1 MLDPQNWP
9 RTLRYGIA
17 LLAVMSAALLKLGLD
32 PLLEVEQPFLFLFAA
47 VMVSAWYGGFGPGL
61 LATISAALISG
72 DLFLTP
78 AYSILDHSHGQ
89 YLRLG
94 LFVVEGTVISWLGHR
109 FRSAVARAERLRVEA
124 ATLAALAKTVSG
136 SLDGDTVLQRITGAA
151 REATTAD
158 RAHLSLRDPLSGTL
172 MVRYQVGARG
182 NEGRGVRIAPGHGL
196 EGTVFASAEPLRTD
210 NYAADLR
217 LDNNDVVA
225 AEGVVSALAVPIVL
239 EGMVEG
245 VLGVDNRTPRPF
257 TDRDQRLLTS
267 LADQAALALGN
278 ARLFSREQSSRAEA
292 EKANRAKDDFL
303 ALLSHEL
310 RTPLAAVVGWVGVL
324 RSGHIERER
333 VERALESIFRNAQ
346 LLTILIDD
354 LRDVSRIA
362 AGTLHVEQRPL
373 DLSRIVRDTIE
384 IVRGAADA
392 KTIGLTSALDPLSV
406 FGDPTRLMQVVAN
419 LLNNAVEF
427 TPAGGTVHVE
437 LARDGTDARLSVRD
451 TGEGISPDA
460 LPHIFERFRPA
471 SPTAAPQRGG
481 LGLGLA
487 LAKHLVGLHGGAIE
501 AESAGVGKGARFT
514 VRLPLPGEGDA
525 TGVARCLDGLR
536 VLVVDDDRDA
546 REVGGEARRP
556 GS

>member
-1 MLDPQNWP
+1 MLDPQNSP
-9 RTLRYGIA
+9 RALRYGIA
-17 LLAVMSAALLKLGLD
+17 LLAVISTALLKLGLD
-32 PLLEVEQPFLFLFAA
+32 SLIEVEHPFLFFFAA
-47 VMVSAWYGGFGPGL
+47 VVVSAWYGGFGPGL

-72 DLFLTP
+72 YLVLTP
-78 AYSILDHSHGQ
+78 AYSIVDHSHGQ
-89 YLRLG
+89 NLRLG
-94 LFVVEGTVISWLGHR
+94 LFVVEGAVISWLGHR

-124 ATLAALAKTVSG
+124 ATLAALARTVSG
-136 SLDGDTVLQRITGAA
+136 SPDSDSVLQRITGAA

-158 RAHLSLRDPLSGTL
+158 RAQLSLRDPLSGTL

-182 NEGRGVRIAPGHGL
+182 NEGRGVRIAPG
-196 EGTVFASAEPLRTD
+196 
-210 NYAADLR
+210 AADLR
-217 LDNNDVVA
+217 DRKDVAA
-225 AEGVVSALAVPIVL
+225 AEGVVSTLAVPIVL

-267 LADQAALALGN
+267 LADHAAVAVRN

-303 ALLSHEL
+303 ARLSHEL
-310 RTPLAAVVGWVGVL
+310 RTPLSAVVGWARVL
-324 RSGHIERER
+324 RTGHIEGER
-333 VERALESIFRNAQ
+333 VDRALESIVRNAQ
-346 LLTILIDD
+346 LLTVLIDD

-384 IVRGAADA
+384 TVRGAADA
-392 KTIGLTSALDPLSV
+392 KTIGLTSALDPLTV

-460 LPHIFERFRPA
+460 LPHIFDRFRPA
-471 SPTAAPQRGG
+471 SSTTARRHGG

-536 VLVVDDDRDA
+536 VLVVDDDQDA
-546 REVGGEARRP
+546 REVGGETPLR